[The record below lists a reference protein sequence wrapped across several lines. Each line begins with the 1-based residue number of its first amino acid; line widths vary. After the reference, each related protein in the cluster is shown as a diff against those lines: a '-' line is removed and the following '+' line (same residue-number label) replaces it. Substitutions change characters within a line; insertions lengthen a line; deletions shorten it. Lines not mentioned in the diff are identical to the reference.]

1 MSNFAFIYR
10 DDEWHFSPAYN
21 ILPSAGMSGY
31 RITSINDSIEPSK
44 SDLVAVAVKAGLN
57 KKDAEEIFESIHAI
71 IRKQRQLH

>member
-1 MSNFAFIYR
+1 
-10 DDEWHFSPAYN
+10 
-21 ILPSAGMSGY
+21 MSGY

-44 SDLVAVAVKAGLN
+44 ADLVAVAVKAGLN